1 MEDHMKPVLIS
12 FLIISF
18 LTFGILLSQEKPKE
32 PQEPNDSSRNL
43 VIVEEVKPVPQEVK
57 PGFESIDGEDGLAYL
72 KFFSSDALE
81 GRETASQG
89 HQIAAEFVAAL
100 FESWGLKPAG
110 DKPAPPSSR
119 SRFPTPSRRKIPPTR
134 SFLQQ
139 VELKEYMGSK
149 GSAKVERREGSQ
161 YKAINF
167 NPDIDYQYNSR
178 ENHILSAS
186 VVFVGYGISEKSIK
200 FDDYKGIDVK
210 GKIVMMLTETPK
222 KGDKD
227 SPFEK
232 GELKSKY
239 YPVRP
244 SRRRRSPKTQTAM
257 EKGAIAV
264 LLVENSPQQNRD
276 VAKRVLDSQ
285 KINDERPVLPGKR
298 RRFSLTHGSTK
309 RPWDTIPTIRVSRQM
324 ADQILDL
331 AGQKLE
337 SLKMTI
343 EKTMKPNSMILRSV
357 TFTVESKN
365 TVKLVKSPNVLGYI
379 EGSDPEL
386 KKEVIVIGA
395 HLDHLGKRGDYIFNG
410 ADDNGSGSVS
420 VMAVARAISVN
431 PGKPKRSVLFAL
443 WTGEENG
450 LLGSRHYVSNPYFP
464 LDKTIAYIN
473 LDMVSREWDKSRL
486 KRMAGFMGTK
496 IPDETLEKLDVTKFI
511 TLAYSAD
518 SLELHK
524 AFKDNNEYVG
534 ISLMLRESKGTR
546 RGGGGSDHASFGMKE
561 RSGASFFGA
570 MTEDFHRPGDTYDKI
585 NVKLMQM
592 TTRLVY
598 LTAMTLS
605 SQ

>member
-1 MEDHMKPVLIS
+1 MKPVLIS

-32 PQEPNDSSRNL
+32 TQKPDESSMNL
-43 VIVEEVKPVPQEVK
+43 VFVEKTKPVPQEVK
-57 PGFESIDGEDGLAYL
+57 TGFESIDGEDGLAYL
-72 KFFSSDALE
+72 KFLSSDALE

-89 HQIAAEFVAAL
+89 HQIAAEFVAVL

-119 SRFPTPSRRKIPPTR
+119 SRFSSPPPVKKNPPTR

-139 VELKEYMGSK
+139 VELKEYLDSK
-149 GSAKVERREGSQ
+149 GSAKVEKREGSQ

-167 NPDIDYQYNSR
+167 DPDIDYQYNSR
-178 ENHILSAS
+178 ENHILSAP
-186 VVFVGYGISEKSIK
+186 VVFVGYGISEKSLK

-210 GKIVMMLTETPK
+210 GKIVMMLTETPG

-239 YPVRP
+239 YPVR
-244 SRRRRSPKTQTAM
+244 SFRRTRSPKTQTAM

-264 LLVENSPQQNRD
+264 LLVENSPQKNRD

-298 RRFSLTHGSTK
+298 RRFSLTHGNTK
-309 RPWDTIPTIRVSRQM
+309 RPWETIPTIRVSGQM

-331 AGQKLE
+331 AGQNIE

-343 EKTMKPNSMILRSV
+343 EKTMKPNSMILRGV

-365 TVKLVKSPNVLGYI
+365 SVKLVKSPNVLGYI

-386 KKEVIVIGA
+386 KEEVIVIGA

-420 VMAVARAISVN
+420 VMEVARAFSVN
-431 PGKPKRSVLFAL
+431 PVKPKRSVLFAL

-450 LLGSRHYVSNPYFP
+450 LLGSRFYVSNPYFS
-464 LDKTIAYIN
+464 LKKTIAYIN
-473 LDMVSREWDKSRL
+473 LDMVSREWDKQRL
-486 KRMAGFMGTK
+486 KMIAKARGIN
-496 IPDETLEKLDVTKFI
+496 IPDETLEKLDVTKLT
-511 TLAYSAD
+511 TLAYAAD
-518 SLELHK
+518 SLDLHK
-524 AFKDNNEYVG
+524 AFKANNEYVG
-534 ISLMLRESKGTR
+534 MSIMFRESRGVR
-546 RGGGGSDHASFGMKE
+546 RGGGGSDHAAFGMKKINW
-561 RSGASFFGA
+561 ASFFGA
-570 MTEDFHRPGDTYDKI
+570 MTRDFHQPGDTYDKI
-585 NVKLMQM
+585 NVKLLQM

-598 LTAMTLS
+598 LAAMSLANR
-605 SQ
+605 